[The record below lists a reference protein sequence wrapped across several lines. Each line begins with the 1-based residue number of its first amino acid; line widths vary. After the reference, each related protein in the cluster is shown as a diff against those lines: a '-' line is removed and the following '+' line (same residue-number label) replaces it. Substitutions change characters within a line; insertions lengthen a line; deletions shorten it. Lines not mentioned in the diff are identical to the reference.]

1 MENYLW
7 KEHLINRKIFVSILK
22 PNKEERLILSMA
34 TLASLCRST

>member
-22 PNKEERLILSMA
+22 SNKEERLILSMA
-34 TLASLCRST
+34 TLASLCHST